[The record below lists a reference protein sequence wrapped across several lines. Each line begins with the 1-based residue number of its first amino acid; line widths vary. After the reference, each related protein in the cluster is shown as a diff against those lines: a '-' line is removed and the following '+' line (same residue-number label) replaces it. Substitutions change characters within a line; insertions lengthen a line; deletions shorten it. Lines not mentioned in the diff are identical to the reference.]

1 MSEGHQVREPVAQ
14 VLFSEV
20 VNILDEG
27 VLLLMTDKEINRE
40 DFLVGEQ
47 RFRIIAVSLAMVF
60 EALFVHIADIHI
72 DFY

>member
-1 MSEGHQVREPVAQ
+1 MRNNCEDSSV

-27 VLLLMTDKEINRE
+27 VLLLMTDKEINRKN
-40 DFLVGEQ
+40 FLVGEQ
-47 RFRIIAVSLAMVF
+47 WIRIIAVSLAMVF
-60 EALFVHIADIHI
+60 ETLFVHIADIHI